1 MLTETLYLYSHSQVK
16 KNIIKC
22 PSSKQVTCGKAMK
35 VKRNGRGTQDTCV
48 RALSSEEPG
57 RRKEGRNKHSGLQQS
72 KEMGFGKDRP
82 SSRVA
87 QQPDRNR
94 VTNVCKSLE
103 V

>member
-48 RALSSEEPG
+48 RALSSGGPG
-57 RRKEGRNKHSGLQQS
+57 RKKEGINTVDSSSQRRWGLGRIDQVQ
-72 KEMGFGKDRP
+72 G
-82 SSRVA
+82 
-87 QQPDRNR
+87 
-94 VTNVCKSLE
+94 
-103 V
+103 